1 MGGQENILGEPHGGT
16 ASTVKFVA
24 ELIAH
29 ATRLCAQKL
38 RVQCLQSL
46 QIGIQSRKWTTRR
59 LECGVDQ

>member
-1 MGGQENILGEPHGGT
+1 MGGQENRLGEPHGGT
-16 ASTVKFVA
+16 ASTVKFAA

-46 QIGIQSRKWTTRR
+46 QIGIQSRK
-59 LECGVDQ
+59 